1 MKWLDIWIV
10 RPDDGGY
17 LSERFRYT
25 VGTPH
30 FFVSEGLVFTSSG
43 KLFIAARQKDARDGS
58 DYGKPLVLAYNV
70 SAS

>member
-1 MKWLDIWIV
+1 MNWLDIWIV

-25 VGTPH
+25 VRTPH

-43 KLFIAARQKDARDGS
+43 KLFIAARQRGSRDGS